1 MTQPQKGICA
11 EPNLHAQYLMLNV
24 VDDDSEAVRAKLARV
39 LDIFEHFENEHYEA
53 MVTGVIAVGTS
64 YWADVY
70 PGLIPVELAPF
81 PDMQCEDRSAP
92 TTPCD
97 LFIQI
102 RADRLDICHAVG
114 IEVMDLL
121 RIHVELVEQIRG
133 FRYLDGRD
141 LNGFLYATDN
151 PRGMTRRKV
160 AVISE
165 DDDPDF
171 QGGSYLHVQRYRH
184 DLRRWN
190 SLSERQKEQVMG
202 TTQQHNLPSVEQ
214 SASSHCVRAVSSTA
228 DGDEPRLMKQ
238 GMPYGDMASQ
248 GLLSVCCSASA
259 RPFKHMLQ
267 SQIYGNGEG
276 DYDRWLDFTSAETGA
291 AFFAPS
297 VNFIKAQATLSTDST

>member
-1 MTQPQKGICA
+1 MTQPQKGLCA
-11 EPNLHAQYLMLNV
+11 EPNLHAQYLLLNV
-24 VDDDSEAVRAKLARV
+24 IDDDSQAVRAKLSRV

-53 MVTGVIAVGTS
+53 MVTGVVAIGTG
-64 YWADVY
+64 YWAEVY

-81 PDMQCEDRSAP
+81 PDMQCDDRSAP
-92 TTPCD
+92 TMPCD

-141 LNGFLYATDN
+141 LNGFLYGADN
-151 PRGMTRRKV
+151 PRGMKRRQV
-160 AVISE
+160 GIIGE
-165 DDDPDF
+165 DDPDF
-171 QGGSYLHVQRYRH
+171 SGGSYVHIQRYRH

-190 SLSERQKEQVMG
+190 SLSSRQQEQVMG
-202 TTQQHNLPSVEQ
+202 TTQEHNLVSSEQ
-214 SASSHCVRAVSSTA
+214 SESSHCVRASTVA
-228 DGDEPRLMKQ
+228 PDGDEPRLIKQ

-248 GLLSVCCSASA
+248 GLFFVSCSASA
-259 RPFKHMLQ
+259 RPFKQMLH

-276 DYDRWLDFTSAETGA
+276 DYDKWLDFTSAETGA

-297 VNFIKAQATLSTDST
+297 INFIRQQAKLSES